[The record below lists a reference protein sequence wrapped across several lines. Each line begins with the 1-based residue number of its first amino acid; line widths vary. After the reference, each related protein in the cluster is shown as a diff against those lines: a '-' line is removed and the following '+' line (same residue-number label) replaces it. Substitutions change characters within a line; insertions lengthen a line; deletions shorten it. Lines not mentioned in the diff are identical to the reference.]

1 MKRMLPVG
9 RSVVCLVFLACLLSS
24 ALAGERC
31 RIAFDMGSSGI
42 RAGASNS
49 AVTRST
55 EIDYLAALWSGRGL
69 EATLPATVSALA
81 ELPATAGFAGDCER
95 VGGGFSAW
103 RLAGQQDKERLL
115 TILAQIREAT
125 GVAVLVI
132 PQTVEGAYG
141 YFGARQLLGKGLT
154 TSHVLDIG
162 GGSLQISGA
171 DTSLGEMLGQK
182 VWYRHL
188 CRAIRGSE
196 SAPCHLQPMSD
207 EEVAIARRLAD
218 EKLARVSHA
227 LPAPVTMTAVSR
239 PVSRGVFPA
248 LTRLAAGGSI
258 SASAIDRDGFQ
269 FRALSKAIQR
279 IAPLSSETST
289 ALVDASPV
297 FGVYLLSDMLL
308 VEGLLRATGG
318 EYLRVAE
325 LDLTNLPGLLAD
337 DRAFRWGR
345 HYGCYLERLR
355 HLNLDAYHSDAGS
368 CP

>member
-1 MKRMLPVG
+1 M
-9 RSVVCLVFLACLLSS
+9 C
-24 ALAGERC
+24 
-31 RIAFDMGSSGI
+31 I
-42 RAGASNS
+42 RD
-49 AVTRST
+49 R
-55 EIDYLAALWSGRGL
+55 
-69 EATLPATVSALA
+69 
-81 ELPATAGFAGDCER
+81 
-95 VGGGFSAW
+95 
-103 RLAGQQDKERLL
+103 DKERLL

-289 ALVDASPV
+289 ALVDSSPV

-308 VEGLLRATGG
+308 VEGLL
-318 EYLRVAE
+318 LS
-325 LDLTNLPGLLAD
+325 LI
-337 DRAFRWGR
+337 
-345 HYGCYLERLR
+345 HI
-355 HLNLDAYHSDAGS
+355 
-368 CP
+368 